1 MRYSCWSSENELLLQ
16 LHWWRRVASKFSIV
30 YYLFQFELIDYFSHR
45 AVSSNLSTIL
55 FPIFPWILQ
64 LFVIVFGLMV
74 FLYLSSVGEPEY
86 KITGYKNATFSNK
99 NCECTGAYQNIQDG
113 DLCDPLKFNQ
123 DCHVKKTLGGFFG
136 TSETLPCSDAAC
148 HFIKIASPPLVT
160 YFQGVNLVGF
170 FWMIFFISAFGEMVL
185 AATFAT
191 WYWTFNKTDVP
202 YFTLTGAFYRTVRF
216 HLGTLAFGALIITIC
231 RLIRLVLEYIDRKLK
246 KFDNELTKAILCCC
260 KCFFWCLEN
269 FLKFMNRNAYIM
281 TAIHGKNFCAS
292 SKDAFNLLMRNVL
305 RVIAL
310 DNVSDFLF
318 FLSKL
323 LISLGMSA
331 SLYVYLISDVFKEH
345 FPGMILHYELGPVFI
360 IFVGT
365 YLISSVFFG
374 VYSMAVDTLF
384 LCFRKFL

>member
-1 MRYSCWSSENELLLQ
+1 M
-16 LHWWRRVASKFSIV
+16 VI
-30 YYLFQFELIDYFSHR
+30 YYISYR

-55 FPIFPWILQ
+55 FPIIPWILQ

-86 KITGYKNATFSNK
+86 KVTGFKNGTFTNK
-99 NCECTGAYQNIQDG
+99 NCECTGVYQNIQDG
-113 DLCDPLKFNQ
+113 ELCDPLIFNQ
-123 DCHVKKTLGGFFG
+123 QCHLKKTLGFFG
-136 TSETLPCSDAAC
+136 ASETLPCADAAC

-202 YFTLTGAFYRTVRF
+202 YFTLTGAFYRTVRY
-216 HLGTLAFGALIITIC
+216 HLGTLVFGALIITIC

-246 KFDNELTKAILCCC
+246 KFDNEVTKAILCCC

-331 SLYVYLISDVFKEH
+331 SLYVYLVSDVFKEH

-384 LCFRKFL
+384 LCFRKFH